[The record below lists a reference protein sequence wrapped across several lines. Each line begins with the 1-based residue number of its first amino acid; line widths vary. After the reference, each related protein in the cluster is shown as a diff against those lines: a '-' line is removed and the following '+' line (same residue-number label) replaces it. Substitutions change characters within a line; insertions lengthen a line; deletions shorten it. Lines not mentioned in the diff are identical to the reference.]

1 MFNFLDSPKYSQC
14 LSYVPKYSWRSKS
27 SISPSPGCPTLSYMT
42 YGPRW
47 PMSRNGIWTS
57 IANGCCRK
65 KRWQPWKISVQHWK
79 KRGHAIQEAPWK
91 KRTGAARHKLWT
103 YMDVW
108 FLDVGLC
115 WSFWIEAC
123 HGMFWFERE
132 CSHVQQDFLGAWIS
146 NCASDPWGKTSSK
159 ASDQQKTYGDR
170 CAQSHLTLWSNIVL
184 QMTIE
189 SCWFVFFFLLF
200 HERCDV
206 DNQDVQYVEL
216 LGLSRFLDGAFS
228 SAFAR
233 SIDSHGAEAVCWT
246 WILCLGWEVHPV
258 ETATLHWWCQKPS
271 GTPQTRHFQRSKLA
285 PVHVCDVGPKRWIV
299 A

>member
-1 MFNFLDSPKYSQC
+1 MLIFAVFVFCLSVIAEKNQPNMFNFLDSPKYSQSI
-14 LSYVPKYSWRSKS
+14 SYVPKYSWRSKS

-42 YGPRW
+42 YRPRW

-57 IANGCCRK
+57 SANGCCRK
-65 KRWQPWKISVQHWK
+65 KRWLPWKISVQHWRR
-79 KRGHAIQEAPWK
+79 RGHAIQEAPWK
-91 KRTGAARHKLWT
+91 KRTGAARHRANFGLR
-103 YMDVW
+103 Y
-108 FLDVGLC
+108 VGLC

-123 HGMFWFERE
+123 HGLFWFERE

-159 ASDQQKTYGDR
+159 AFDQQKTYGDR

-206 DNQDVQYVEL
+206 DNQDVQYVEICRAAWVVTIFGWSLFIRICKICKKHRFTWCWCL
-216 LGLSRFLDGAFS
+216 LNLDPLPS
-228 SAFAR
+228 FA
-233 SIDSHGAEAVCWT
+233 
-246 WILCLGWEVHPV
+246 
-258 ETATLHWWCQKPS
+258 
-271 GTPQTRHFQRSKLA
+271 
-285 PVHVCDVGPKRWIV
+285 
-299 A
+299 